1 MKEITLFDS
10 NNHLQFNLRS
20 EGEMVNLTDLWKGA
34 GSPKSKDPRF
44 WVRNESTI
52 QLIETVGGI
61 LNVSESHIIN
71 FKKGKGGGS
80 WGHKQIALAYAK
92 YLDPKLH
99 VMVNQVF
106 FERIKEEKNPELA
119 VVRAVKNWKKQGKD
133 DKWISTRLLSLNTR
147 NGFTSTLAE
156 HGVDKYGY
164 PLCTNAIYSNLFGG
178 SSAVVRDKLQIKK
191 SDNIRDNCSNLQL
204 SGIHFAEALA
214 AENIKTKNLR
224 GNAECEAAAFQASKI
239 TAKAIVESRKN
250 INLNTI

>member
-1 MKEITLFDS
+1 MNLRANINS
-10 NNHLQFNLRS
+10 NNNSSFDLRTN
-20 EGEMVNLTDLWKGA
+20 GEMVNLTDIWKGA

-106 FERIKEEKNPELA
+106 FERIAEEKNPDLI
-119 VVRAVKNWKKQGKD
+119 VNRAIKTYKKIGKD
-133 DKWISTRLLSLNTR
+133 DKWIDKRLKGISKRNT
-147 NGFTSTLAE
+147 FTSTLAA
-156 HGVDKYGY
+156 HGVERDGFKN
-164 PLCTNAIYSNLFGG
+164 CTNAIYNPLFGG
-178 SSAVVRDKLQIKK
+178 STDVVKQKLGIEKK
-191 SDNIRDNCSNLQL
+191 DSIRDNCSDFQL
-204 SGIHFAEALA
+204 ECIEFAEALA
-214 AENIKTKNLR
+214 SNLIKEKNLK
-224 GNAECEAAAFQASKI
+224 GNANCELASYHSSKI
-239 TAKAIVESRKN
+239 VANSVMQSRKEF
-250 INLNTI
+250 INKSI